1 MCNEIQIVD
10 TIRYQRY
17 EAEVMSDFDPINPC
31 EEFDM
36 LGTMVC
42 CHSRYILGH
51 KQYKNGAEAIYDTL
65 YELGCPITESMD
77 NDYAYELDSN
87 EFYEKYSNKIDEYA
101 IALPLYLYD
110 HSGITMNTT
119 GFHCPWDSGQVG
131 FIYVSKENVRK
142 EFNKK
147 RISLQLRHKV
157 LNLLKGEVKLYDQ
170 YLTGDVYG
178 YNIDDPYTGEHI
190 DSCWRFYGHDWEEN
204 GLMEMVKNAIDYQI
218 RLNEK
223 EKAEAMANEIGCDYC
238 I

>member
-1 MCNEIQIVD
+1 MQ
-10 TIRYQRY
+10 
-17 EAEVMSDFDPINPC
+17 DFDPMNPC

-51 KQYKNGAEAIYDTL
+51 KQYKDGVEAIYETL
-65 YELGCPITESMD
+65 QELNYDNYVKMD
-77 NDYAYELDSN
+77 DDYCDMNYND
-87 EFYEKYSNKIDEYA
+87 FIEKYMNKLDDIA
-101 IALPLYLYD
+101 IVLPLYLYD

-119 GFHCPWDSGQVG
+119 GFHCPWDSGQIG
-131 FIYVSKENVRK
+131 FIYVTKENIRK

-157 LNLLKGEVKLYDQ
+157 LNQLKGEVKLYDQ

-190 DSCWRFYGHDWEEN
+190 SSCWGFYGYDWESN

-218 RLNEK
+218 KLNENK
-223 EKAEAMANEIGCDYC
+223 KAEAIAKEVGCACC